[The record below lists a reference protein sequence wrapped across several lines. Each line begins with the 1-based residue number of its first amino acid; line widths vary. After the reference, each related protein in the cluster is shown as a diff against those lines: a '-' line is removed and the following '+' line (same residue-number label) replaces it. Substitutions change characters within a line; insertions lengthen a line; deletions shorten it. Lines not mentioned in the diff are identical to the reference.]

1 MMPAPTR
8 GETMKIKFLLSLGVS
23 AIAASSAIAQVPA
36 TTPAVVQQGA
46 AAPAPQAAPAAP
58 APAVEQAVQLLLPDN
73 TPVQLSVNEQLDSR
87 THEEGDMFSLT
98 VVADVAVDGHV
109 VIPRGTR
116 ARGQITWRTG
126 SGSFGK
132 SGKMEIAFRF
142 LELNGQRVPLRGM
155 HRQEGAGNS
164 AATVGAVLGAGV
176 IGGLF
181 VRGHS
186 ALIQANREFTAFT
199 VDPIP
204 FTINAGAPVLA
215 ASYSPTAID
224 MALGEHGRNDHHSR
238 GRDSA
243 PAAGTQ
249 RPHGTN

>member
-1 MMPAPTR
+1 
-8 GETMKIKFLLSLGVS
+8 MKIKLLLPLGVA
-23 AIAASSAIAQVPA
+23 AIVAVPAFAQVPA
-36 TTPAVVQQGA
+36 ATPAVVQQGA
-46 AAPAPQAAPAAP
+46 TAPAPQAAPAAP
-58 APAVEQAVQLLLPDN
+58 APAIEQTGQFMLPGN

-87 THEEGDMFSLT
+87 THEQGDMFSLT

-176 IGGLF
+176 IGGLL

-204 FTINAGAPVLA
+204 FTTNSGASVLA
-215 ASYSPTAID
+215 ASYTPTAID
-224 MALGEHGRNDHHSR
+224 MALGEHGRTDRHSQ
-238 GRDSA
+238 GHDSR
-243 PAAGTQ
+243 AAGGTQ
-249 RPHGTN
+249 HARGTN